1 MLFYTVTILIAVRH
15 CKNQYKQESWELTI
29 NTEHNSK
36 WNTLGGIFMAGF
48 FVAGKINYG
57 VKYGGLA
64 EKPPHFTLPSK

>member
-1 MLFYTVTILIAVRH
+1 
-15 CKNQYKQESWELTI
+15 
-29 NTEHNSK
+29 
-36 WNTLGGIFMAGF
+36 MAGF